1 MSDTVEKIL
10 ACRKEVEREIGRPL
24 SAIEQNI
31 VRVAFL
37 NGQNGV
43 YNDIAARTAET
54 EKEVEEKTAEVDKQS
69 ATIKALQ
76 VKINQKHIS
85 SQE

>member
-1 MSDTVEKIL
+1 MGIWFYIIT
-10 ACRKEVEREIGRPL
+10 
-24 SAIEQNI
+24 I
-31 VRVAFL
+31 VIAFVTTIIIARVAFL
-37 NGQNGV
+37 KGQNSV
-43 YNDIAARTAET
+43 YNDIAARTAGT
-54 EKEVEEKTAEVDKQS
+54 EKEVEKKTAEVDKQS